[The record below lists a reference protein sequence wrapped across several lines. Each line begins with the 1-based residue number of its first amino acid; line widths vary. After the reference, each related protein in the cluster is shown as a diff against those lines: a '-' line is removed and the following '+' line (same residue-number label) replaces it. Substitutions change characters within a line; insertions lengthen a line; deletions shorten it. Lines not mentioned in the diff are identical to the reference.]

1 MDFSTR
7 PTRYASTFEE
17 NEELL
22 AWLKLENVEEVLEP
36 ELPIC
41 DPHRERHMPLLL
53 LLLRPAAAAPAAR
66 LLLLLRPLQAAAPP
80 HRRRLTSGCCPVH
93 VRQQTIYGE
102 RFSRRSVY
110 CACRLMGV

>member
-1 MDFSTR
+1 MPCNTWYQARPRRFGPFSAGAHCCDACVKMDFSAR

-53 LLLRPAAAAPAAR
+53 LLLRP
-66 LLLLLRPLQAAAPP
+66 LLLLPPGCCSCSGRCRLPL
-80 HRRRLTSGCCPVH
+80 RLTVD
-93 VRQQTIYGE
+93 
-102 RFSRRSVY
+102 
-110 CACRLMGV
+110 A